1 MHRTI
6 AMQNPAEKFA
16 ELFTSLALAV
26 EREWSAVADSADK
39 FPAIA
44 TRLLNSFQYDLSQ
57 EQLDQV
63 LSDWLVKSSPL
74 PEQINLHNTFGEPPL
89 TLFNNGKFLVEIYI
103 WRGCDT
109 SIHSH
114 GFRGAFRVLHGR
126 SLHESFKVGV
136 TQVIAPDVELT
147 ELGVPLMELLERG
160 MVRTIEPGKELT
172 HRVIHL
178 SDPTVTLCVKTI
190 GEKKL
195 SQWHHF
201 SNGLAIKK
209 RHLDPALL
217 KQLYYFQYLA
227 SRDGKLAESF
237 LSDVLAKQ
245 DISTLMNLCEEL
257 ASGGYQILEELV
269 QLILESIYQCYH
281 GTEWFRRYEEA
292 TAEHGNLIAFQHF
305 SSARARLVA
314 HFINEG
320 LGLSSVQNML
330 GSIADSKGLKAELN
344 PFIDSK
350 RLSAFLES

>member
-1 MHRTI
+1 
-6 AMQNPAEKFA
+6 MQTHTEDFA
-16 ELFTSLALAV
+16 KLFTGLALAV
-26 EREWSAVADSADK
+26 ESEWAAVAESPDN

-44 TRLLNSFQYDLSQ
+44 TRLLKSFEYDLSQ
-57 EQLDQV
+57 EQLDHV
-63 LSDWLVKSSPL
+63 LQAWLAKTFPL

-126 SLHESFKVGV
+126 SLHESFNVNV
-136 TQVIAPDVELT
+136 TQVIAADVELT
-147 ELGVPLMELLERG
+147 ELGIPAMELLEPG

-178 SDPTVTLCVKTI
+178 ADPTVTLCIKTI
-190 GEKKL
+190 GEKNL

-209 RHLDPALL
+209 RHLNPSLL
-217 KQLYYFQYLA
+217 KQIYYFQYLA

-237 LSDVLAKQ
+237 LSDVLARQ

-269 QLILESIYQCYH
+269 QLILESIYRCYD
-281 GTEWFRRYEEA
+281 GSEWFRRYEEA

-305 SSARARLVA
+305 NSSRARLIA

-320 LGLSSVQNML
+320 LNLSSVQNML
-330 GSIADSKGLKAELN
+330 GSYTDSKDLKAELA

>member
-1 MHRTI
+1 
-6 AMQNPAEKFA
+6 MQKPAESFA
-16 ELFTSLALAV
+16 KIFTGLSLNVAS
-26 EREWSAVADSADK
+26 EWTAVADSPDQ
-39 FPAIA
+39 FPALA
-44 TRLLNSFQYDLSQ
+44 TRLLQSFDYDLSQ
-57 EQLDQV
+57 GQLDLV
-63 LSDWLVKSSPL
+63 LSDWLAKTSCL

-89 TLFNNGKFLVEIYI
+89 TLFNNGKFLIEIYI

-126 SLHESFKVGV
+126 SLHESFKVNV

-147 ELGVPLMELLERG
+147 ELGLPAMELLEPG
-160 MVRTIEPGKELT
+160 MVRTIEPGKQLT

-178 SDPTVTLCVKTI
+178 ADPTVTLCIKTI
-190 GEKKL
+190 GEKNL

-209 RHLDPALL
+209 RHLDPSLL
-217 KQLYYFQYLA
+217 KQIYYFQYLA

-237 LSDVLAKQ
+237 LSDVLARQ

-269 QLILESIYQCYH
+269 QLILESIYRRYH

-292 TAEHGNLIAFQHF
+292 TAEHGDLIAFQQF
-305 SSARARLVA
+305 TLPRARLIA

-320 LGLSSVQNML
+320 LNLSSVQNML
-330 GSIADSKGLKAELN
+330 GSYADTKGLKAELT

-350 RLSAFLES
+350 RLSVFLES